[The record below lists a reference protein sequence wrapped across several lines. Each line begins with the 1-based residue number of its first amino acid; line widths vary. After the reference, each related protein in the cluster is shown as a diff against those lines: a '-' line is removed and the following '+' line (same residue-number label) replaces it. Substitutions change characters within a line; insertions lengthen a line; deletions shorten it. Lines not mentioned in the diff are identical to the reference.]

1 MNNGVTKVETP
12 SGQVSKLA
20 VVGRKV
26 AFFDRVHAE
35 GKKRLLNYL
44 PVPVG
49 RSNTKT
55 RSYRAVPPALG
66 QVEGT
71 PIVPV
76 VPVIVRMH

>member
-44 PVPVG
+44 PVAAAG
-49 RSNTKT
+49 SEISSGHFLLGIFRSGS
-55 RSYRAVPPALG
+55 RR
-66 QVEGT
+66 
-71 PIVPV
+71 
-76 VPVIVRMH
+76 